1 MTMKKWMVIAV
12 CITAL
17 PISSAFA
24 AWQEI
29 GSNEQ
34 STVSLDIE
42 TLKRDGDKA
51 QIMSMLDF
59 KIAGADPKTKE
70 PIRSIIGLNE
80 YLCGKIQYR
89 PIEYKVFSGNKGEGK
104 VVADVKSPDSPF
116 ETITSGSWAA
126 GVYSIACRAQ

>member
-1 MTMKKWMVIAV
+1 MKRWMAIAV
-12 CITAL
+12 CMTVL
-17 PISSAFA
+17 PISSTFA

-59 KIAGADPKTKE
+59 KTPGADPKTKE
-70 PIRSIIGLNE
+70 SIRSIIGLNE

-104 VVADVKSPDSPF
+104 VIADVKSPDSPF

>member
-1 MTMKKWMVIAV
+1 MKRWITIAA
-12 CITAL
+12 CITIL

-29 GSNEQ
+29 GFNEQ

-59 KIAGADPKTKE
+59 KTPGADPQTKE

-80 YLCGKIQYR
+80 YLCEKAQYR
-89 PIEYKVFSGNKGEGK
+89 PIEYKVFSGNKGEGN
-104 VVADVKSPDSPF
+104 VVADVKSPDSQF
-116 ETITSGSWAA
+116 EAITSGSWAA
-126 GVYSIACRAQ
+126 GVYSIACRAK

>member
-1 MTMKKWMVIAV
+1 MKKWLATLAYLV
-12 CITAL
+12 AL
-17 PISSAFA
+17 PMSSAFA
-24 AWQEI
+24 AWQEV
-29 GSNEQ
+29 GFNEQ
-34 STVSLDIE
+34 STVSLDID

-59 KIAGADPKTKE
+59 KTPGVDPQTKE

-104 VVADVKSPDSPF
+104 VVADVKSPNSPF
-116 ETITSGSWAA
+116 EVITSGSWAA
-126 GVYSIACRAQ
+126 GVYNIACRAQ

>member
-1 MTMKKWMVIAV
+1 MKRWVTIAV
-12 CITAL
+12 CMTLL

-34 STVSLDIE
+34 STVSLDIR

-51 QIMSMLDF
+51 QIISMLDF
-59 KIAGADPKTKE
+59 KTPGTDPKTKQQ
-70 PIRSIIGLNE
+70 IRSIIGVNE
-80 YLCGKIQYR
+80 YLCNKVQYR

-104 VVADVKSPDSPF
+104 VVADVKSPESPF
-116 ETITSGSWAA
+116 EAITSGSWAA
-126 GVYSIACRAQ
+126 GVYSIACRAK

>member
-1 MTMKKWMVIAV
+1 MKKWLATVA
-12 CITAL
+12 CLAAL
-17 PISSAFA
+17 PTTSAVA

-59 KIAGADPKTKE
+59 KTPGTDPQTKE
-70 PIRSIIGLNE
+70 PISSIIGLNE
-80 YLCGKIQYR
+80 YLCEKVQYR

-104 VVADVKSPDSPF
+104 VVADVKSPDSQF
-116 ETITSGSWAA
+116 EAIVSGSWAA

>member
-1 MTMKKWMVIAV
+1 MKKWMAIAV
-12 CITAL
+12 CMTVL

-29 GSNEQ
+29 GFNEQ

-51 QIMSMLDF
+51 QILSMLDF
-59 KIAGADPKTKE
+59 KAPGADPQTKE

-80 YLCGKIQYR
+80 YLCGKVQYR
-89 PIEYKVFSGNKGEGK
+89 PIEYKIFSGNKGEGK
-104 VVADVKSPDSPF
+104 VVADVKSPDSQF
-116 ETITSGSWAA
+116 EAITSGSWAA
-126 GVYSIACRAQ
+126 GVYNIASRAK

>member
-1 MTMKKWMVIAV
+1 MKKWIA
-12 CITAL
+12 TATCLLLL
-17 PISSAFA
+17 PTTSAIA
-24 AWQEI
+24 AMQEI

-34 STVSLDIE
+34 STVSLDIS

-59 KIAGADPKTKE
+59 TKPGIDPKSKE

-80 YLCGKIQYR
+80 YLCEKAQYR

-116 ETITSGSWAA
+116 EAITSGSWAA
-126 GVYSIACRAQ
+126 GVYSIACRAK

>member
-1 MTMKKWMVIAV
+1 MKKWIATIA
-12 CITAL
+12 CLAAL
-17 PISSAFA
+17 PMTSTFA

-34 STVSLDIE
+34 SRVSLDIE
-42 TLKRDGDKA
+42 TLKKDGDRA

-59 KIAGADPKTKE
+59 IKPGIDPKTKE

-80 YLCGKIQYR
+80 YLCEKAQYR

-104 VVADVKSPDSPF
+104 VVADVKSSDSQF
-116 ETITSGSWAA
+116 EMITSGSWAA
-126 GVYSIACRAQ
+126 GVYNIACRAK

>member
-1 MTMKKWMVIAV
+1 MKRWMAIAA

-24 AWQEI
+24 AWQVI

-34 STVSLDIE
+34 STVSLDIS
-42 TLKRDGDKA
+42 TLKRDGDRA
-51 QIMSMLDF
+51 QMMSMLDF
-59 KIAGADPKTKE
+59 LMPGIDPKTKE
-70 PIRSIIGLNE
+70 QVRSIIGLNE
-80 YLCGKIQYR
+80 YLCEKAQYR

-104 VVADVKSPDSPF
+104 VVADIKSPDSPF

-126 GVYSIACRAQ
+126 GVYNIACRAQ

>member
-1 MTMKKWMVIAV
+1 MKRWMAIAV
-12 CITAL
+12 CMTVL
-17 PISSAFA
+17 PISSALA

-29 GSNEQ
+29 GFNEQ

-59 KIAGADPKTKE
+59 KAPGADPQTKE

-80 YLCGKIQYR
+80 YLCGKVQYR
-89 PIEYKVFSGNKGEGK
+89 PIEYKIFSGNKGEGK
-104 VVADVKSPDSPF
+104 VVSDVKSPDSQF
-116 ETITSGSWAA
+116 EAITSGSWAA
-126 GVYSIACRAQ
+126 GVYSIACRAK

>member
-1 MTMKKWMVIAV
+1 MKKWIATIA
-12 CITAL
+12 CLAAL
-17 PISSAFA
+17 PMTSAFA

-42 TLKRDGDKA
+42 TLKKDGDKA

-59 KIAGADPKTKE
+59 IKPGIDPKTKE

-80 YLCGKIQYR
+80 YLCEKAQYR
-89 PIEYKVFSGNKGEGK
+89 PIEYKVFSGNKGGGK
-104 VVADVKSPDSPF
+104 VVADIKSPDSQF
-116 ETITSGSWAA
+116 EMITSGSWAA
-126 GVYSIACRAQ
+126 GVYSIACRAK

>member
-1 MTMKKWMVIAV
+1 MKRWMAIAV
-12 CITAL
+12 CMTVL

-29 GSNEQ
+29 GFNEQ

-59 KIAGADPKTKE
+59 KAPGADPQTKE

-80 YLCGKIQYR
+80 YLCGKVQYR
-89 PIEYKVFSGNKGEGK
+89 PIEYKIFSGNKGEGK
-104 VVADVKSPDSPF
+104 VVADVKSTDSQF
-116 ETITSGSWAA
+116 EAITSGSWAA
-126 GVYSIACRAQ
+126 GVYSIACRAK

>member
-1 MTMKKWMVIAV
+1 MKKCIAV
-12 CITAL
+12 VACLSAL
-17 PISSAFA
+17 TSASALA

-29 GSNEQ
+29 GANEQ

-59 KIAGADPKTKE
+59 RTPGVDPQSKE

-80 YLCGKIQYR
+80 YLCGKAQYR

-104 VVADVKSPDSPF
+104 VVADVKSPDSSF
-116 ETITSGSWAA
+116 EAIANGSWAA
-126 GVYSIACRAQ
+126 GVYSIACRAK

>member
-1 MTMKKWMVIAV
+1 MKKWIA
-12 CITAL
+12 TASCLLLL
-17 PISSAFA
+17 PATSAVA

-59 KIAGADPKTKE
+59 KITGADPKTKE

-126 GVYSIACRAQ
+126 GVYNIACRAQ

>member
-1 MTMKKWMVIAV
+1 MKRWMAVAV
-12 CITAL
+12 CFTVL

-29 GSNEQ
+29 GLNEQ
-34 STVSLDIE
+34 STVSLDTD
-42 TLKRDGDKA
+42 TLKRDGDKV

-59 KIAGADPKTKE
+59 NTPGADPQTKE

-80 YLCGKIQYR
+80 YLCEKAQYR

-116 ETITSGSWAA
+116 EVITSGSWAA
-126 GVYSIACRAQ
+126 GVYNIACRAQ

>member
-1 MTMKKWMVIAV
+1 MKKWMVIAV
-12 CITAL
+12 CMTAL

-42 TLKRDGDKA
+42 TLKRDSDKA

-59 KIAGADPKTKE
+59 KTPGTDPKTKE

-104 VVADVKSPDSPF
+104 VIADVKSPDSPF

>member
-1 MTMKKWMVIAV
+1 MKKWLATVA
-12 CITAL
+12 CLAAL
-17 PISSAFA
+17 PMTSAFA

-42 TLKRDGDKA
+42 TLKKDGDKA

-59 KIAGADPKTKE
+59 KTPGTDPQTKE

-104 VVADVKSPDSPF
+104 VIADVKSPDSPF

-126 GVYSIACRAQ
+126 GVYSIACRPQ

>member
-1 MTMKKWMVIAV
+1 MKRWMAIAV
-12 CITAL
+12 CMTAL

-34 STVSLDIE
+34 STVSLDID
-42 TLKRDGDKA
+42 TLKRDGDKV

-59 KIAGADPKTKE
+59 KTPGTDPKTKQQ
-70 PIRSIIGLNE
+70 IRSIIGLNE
-80 YLCGKIQYR
+80 YLCNKVQYR

-104 VVADVKSPDSPF
+104 VVADVKSPESPF
-116 ETITSGSWAA
+116 EAITSGSWAA
-126 GVYSIACRAQ
+126 GVYSIACRAK

>member
-1 MTMKKWMVIAV
+1 MKRWITIAACMTI
-12 CITAL
+12 L
-17 PISSAFA
+17 PSSSAFA

-29 GSNEQ
+29 GFNEQ

-51 QIMSMLDF
+51 QIISMLDF
-59 KIAGADPKTKE
+59 KTPGADPQTKE

-80 YLCGKIQYR
+80 YLCEKAQYR

-104 VVADVKSPDSPF
+104 VVADVKSPDSQF
-116 ETITSGSWAA
+116 EAITSGSWAA
-126 GVYSIACRAQ
+126 GVYSIACRAK

>member
-1 MTMKKWMVIAV
+1 MKKWMVIAV
-12 CITAL
+12 CMTAL

-59 KIAGADPKTKE
+59 KTPGADPKTKE

-104 VVADVKSPDSPF
+104 VIADVKSPDSPF

>member
-1 MTMKKWMVIAV
+1 MKKWLATVA
-12 CITAL
+12 CLAAL
-17 PISSAFA
+17 PMTTASA

-34 STVSLDIE
+34 STVSLDIS
-42 TLKRDGDKA
+42 TLKKDGDKA

-59 KIAGADPKTKE
+59 IKPGMDPKTKE

-80 YLCGKIQYR
+80 YLCEKAQYR

-104 VVADVKSPDSPF
+104 VVADIKSPDSQF
-116 ETITSGSWAA
+116 EAITSGSWAA
-126 GVYSIACRAQ
+126 GVYSIACRAK

>member
-12 CITAL
+12 CMTAL

-104 VVADVKSPDSPF
+104 VVAEVKSPDSPF

>member
-1 MTMKKWMVIAV
+1 MKRWMAIAV
-12 CITAL
+12 CMTVL

-29 GSNEQ
+29 GFNEQ

-59 KIAGADPKTKE
+59 KAPGADPQTKE

-80 YLCGKIQYR
+80 YLCGKVQYR
-89 PIEYKVFSGNKGEGK
+89 PIEYKIFSGNKGEGK
-104 VVADVKSPDSPF
+104 VVADIKSTDSQF
-116 ETITSGSWAA
+116 EAITSGSWAA
-126 GVYSIACRAQ
+126 GVYSIACRAK

>member
-1 MTMKKWMVIAV
+1 MKRWMAIAV
-12 CITAL
+12 CMTVL

-29 GSNEQ
+29 GFNEQ

-51 QIMSMLDF
+51 QIISMLDF
-59 KIAGADPKTKE
+59 KAPGADPQTKE

-80 YLCGKIQYR
+80 YLCGKVQYR
-89 PIEYKVFSGNKGEGK
+89 PIEYKIFSGNKGEGK
-104 VVADVKSPDSPF
+104 VVADVKSPDSQF
-116 ETITSGSWAA
+116 EAITSGSWAA
-126 GVYSIACRAQ
+126 GVYSIACRAK

>member
-1 MTMKKWMVIAV
+1 MKKWLATLA
-12 CITAL
+12 CLAAL
-17 PISSAFA
+17 PMSSAFA
-24 AWQEI
+24 AWQEV
-29 GSNEQ
+29 GFNEQ
-34 STVSLDIE
+34 STVSLDID

-59 KIAGADPKTKE
+59 KTPGVDPQTKE

-104 VVADVKSPDSPF
+104 VVADVKSPNSPF
-116 ETITSGSWAA
+116 EVITSGSWAA
-126 GVYSIACRAQ
+126 GVYNIACRAQ

>member
-1 MTMKKWMVIAV
+1 MKRWMVIAV
-12 CITAL
+12 CMAAL

-42 TLKRDGDKA
+42 TLKKDGDKA

-59 KIAGADPKTKE
+59 IKPGMDPKTKT

-80 YLCGKIQYR
+80 YLCEKAQYR

-104 VVADVKSPDSPF
+104 VVADIKSPDSQF
-116 ETITSGSWAA
+116 EAITNGSWAA
-126 GVYSIACRAQ
+126 GVYSIACRVK

>member
-1 MTMKKWMVIAV
+1 MKKWLATLAYLV
-12 CITAL
+12 AL
-17 PISSAFA
+17 PMSSAFA

-29 GSNEQ
+29 GFNEQ
-34 STVSLDIE
+34 STVSLDID

-59 KIAGADPKTKE
+59 KTPGVDPQTKE

-104 VVADVKSPDSPF
+104 VVADVKSPNSPF
-116 ETITSGSWAA
+116 EVITSGSWAA
-126 GVYSIACRAQ
+126 GVYNIACRAQ